1 MDIDINWGLLAP
13 VIALQLILMITALVS
28 LLKAQTVRGT
38 KWIWALVIIFG
49 NMSRKHR
56 LFYSRKEG
64 DLDVISSS

>member
-28 LLKAQTVRGT
+28 LLRAQTVRGT

-49 NMSRKHR
+49 NMIGSIVYFI
-56 LFYSRKEG
+56 LGRKET
-64 DLDVISSS
+64 

>member
-49 NMSRKHR
+49 NMIGSIVYFI
-56 LFYSRKEG
+56 LGRKET
-64 DLDVISSS
+64 

>member
-1 MDIDINWGLLAP
+1 MDINWGLLAP

-49 NMSRKHR
+49 NMIGSIVYFI
-56 LFYSRKEG
+56 LGRKET
-64 DLDVISSS
+64 